1 MRLFVAVKLNKEAK
15 RHNSDV
21 QEDFLR
27 QRVLGNYTPPEKMHI
42 TLAFIGEYRNPDSV
56 LDALETVMF
65 RPFSVTTVKVGC
77 FGDLWWTGFE
87 YSREL
92 DELAGRVRRALAE
105 SDIPYDG
112 KKFRPHVTILRN
124 AVYPREGF
132 SNIYVEPFTVPVDGF
147 FLMRSDRGKT
157 GMIYTELGYIP
168 ARK

>member
-1 MRLFVAVKLNKEAK
+1 MRLFVAVGLNKEAK
-15 RHNSDV
+15 RHISDV
-21 QEDFLR
+21 QEEFRR
-27 QRVLGNYTPPEKMHI
+27 QRVRGNYIPAENMHI
-42 TLAFIGEYRNPDSV
+42 TLAFIGEYRDPDSV
-56 LDALETVMF
+56 LEALETVSF
-65 RPFSVTTVKVGC
+65 RPFSVTTDRVGC

-87 YSREL
+87 DSREL

-105 SDIPYDG
+105 SDIPYDR

-132 SNIYVEPFTVPVDGF
+132 SHIYVEPFTVPVDGF
-147 FLMRSDRGKT
+147 SLMRSDRGKT